1 MSPNHTSIVMY
12 GMKHSILVATPSWG
26 DVYIASRS
34 DTTVLK
40 LFWNGNRVL
49 SANERKAA
57 LAWLSAEGWFA
68 YANGVIGD
76 ADQEVLKLIA
86 EA

>member
-1 MSPNHTSIVMY
+1 MY
-12 GMKHSILVATPSWG
+12 GMKHSIRVATPSWG
-26 DVYIASRS
+26 EVYIASRS
-34 DTTVLK
+34 DTTVLE
-40 LFWNGNRVL
+40 LFWNGRRVL

-57 LAWLSAEGWFA
+57 SAWLSAEGWFA

-76 ADQEVLKLIA
+76 ADQEILKLIE

>member
-1 MSPNHTSIVMY
+1 MY

-34 DTTVLK
+34 DTTVLQ

-49 SANERKAA
+49 SANQRKAA

-68 YANGVIGD
+68 YANGVIAD
-76 ADQEVLKLIA
+76 ADQEILKLIA

>member
-1 MSPNHTSIVMY
+1 MH
-12 GMKHSILVATPSWG
+12 GKKRSILVATPSWG

-34 DTTVLK
+34 GTTVLE
-40 LFWNGNRVL
+40 LFWTGHRVP

-57 LAWLSAEGWFA
+57 WEWLRAEGWFA
-68 YANGVIGD
+68 YASGVIGD
-76 ADQEVLKLIA
+76 ADQEILKLIE

>member
-1 MSPNHTSIVMY
+1 MY

-34 DTTVLK
+34 DTTVLE

-49 SANERKAA
+49 GANERKAV

>member
-1 MSPNHTSIVMY
+1 MY

-26 DVYIASRS
+26 EVYIASRS
-34 DTTVLK
+34 DTTVLE
-40 LFWNGNRVL
+40 LFWMGTRVL

-76 ADQEVLKLIA
+76 ADQEILKLIA

>member
-1 MSPNHTSIVMY
+1 MY
-12 GMKHSILVATPSWG
+12 GMNHSILVATPSWG

-34 DTTVLK
+34 DTTVLQ

-49 SANERKAA
+49 SANQRKAA

-68 YANGVIGD
+68 YANGVIAD
-76 ADQEVLKLIA
+76 ADQEILKLIA